1 MNTSIRHIIT
11 AAAIVSASATGNA
24 WAHGAQDA
32 GMHPI
37 ADAAIVYNNTAYAQ
51 TQSSPPQTASAG
63 EAATVLVLYVDQ
75 AHGPAIYSYPGRAEV
90 QAIESCAAPRWV
102 VQ

>member
-1 MNTSIRHIIT
+1 MNTSIRHIII
-11 AAAIVSASATGNA
+11 AAAIVGASATGNA

-32 GMHPI
+32 GMNLI
-37 ADAAIVYNNTAYAQ
+37 ADAAIGYNDTTYAQ
-51 TQSSPPQTASAG
+51 TQSSPPQAASA
-63 EAATVLVLYVDQ
+63 EETATVRVLYVDQ

>member
-1 MNTSIRHIIT
+1 MNTSIRNLII

-32 GMHPI
+32 GMNLI
-37 ADAAIVYNNTAYAQ
+37 EDAAIAYNDTAYAQ
-51 TQSSPPQTASAG
+51 TQSSPPQTASV
-63 EAATVLVLYVDQ
+63 EKTATVRVLYVDQ
-75 AHGPAIYSYPGRAEV
+75 AHGPAIYSYPGRAAV
-90 QAIESCAAPRWV
+90 QAIESCTTPRWV